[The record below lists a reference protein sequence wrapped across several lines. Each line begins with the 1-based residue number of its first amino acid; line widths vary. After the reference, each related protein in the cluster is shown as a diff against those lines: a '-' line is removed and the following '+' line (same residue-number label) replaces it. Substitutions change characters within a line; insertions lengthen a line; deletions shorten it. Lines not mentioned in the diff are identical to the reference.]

1 MKITIQLFIL
11 LFALNTLGQSK
22 IENETSIILEE
33 GKMLYKS
40 EMASWYGT
48 DIFMEKY
55 NDKERIGG
63 YVSYSENEI
72 SKCIFFSKDETP
84 KVLGTIGFDA
94 TFKVETA
101 KTDLVEREL
110 TEYEFDLYK
119 IRTEALR
126 IINSDT
132 LYKLFKN
139 SSFNLIPIVTN
150 KEKKVFVITGPT
162 NNGVMLFGNDYL
174 LTFDRNNKLVKQK
187 QLHRSLIPIEFGSK
201 DEIEATI
208 HSHVIDDLITST
220 DICTLMLYGKF
231 SKIKTHYVM
240 SKKYVSI
247 WDCKKETL
255 AVVTREAFEKMKE

>member
-1 MKITIQLFIL
+1 MKITIYLFIT
-11 LFALNTLGQSK
+11 LFGFNCLGQSQIDK
-22 IENETSIILEE
+22 ETSIILEE

-48 DIFMEKY
+48 DIFIEKY
-55 NDKERIGG
+55 SESEKIGG
-63 YVSYSENEI
+63 YLSYTENEI

-84 KVLGTIGFDA
+84 KVIETIGFDN

-110 TEYEFDLYK
+110 TENEFALYK
-119 IRTEALR
+119 IRMEALK

-132 LYKLFKN
+132 LYKKYNNTNL
-139 SSFNLIPIVTN
+139 NLIPIITN
-150 KEKKVFVITGPT
+150 KEKKVFVLTGPKK
-162 NNGVMLFGNDYL
+162 NGVMLFGNDYL
-174 LTFDRNNKLVKQK
+174 LTFDKNNKLLKQK
-187 QLHRSLIPIEFGSK
+187 QLHKSLIPIEFGSK

-231 SKIKTHYVM
+231 AKMKTHYVM

-255 AVVTREAFEKMKE
+255 VVMTREAFEKIK